1 MIKNLPVM
9 QIACNAGFD
18 PLVGKFLWRRKWQP
32 PVVLIPGKF
41 YERSLAGYS
50 PKGSNDPDM
59 TERIN
64 HHYRNSRVTLK

>member
-1 MIKNLPVM
+1 MVKNLPVV

-32 PVVLIPGKF
+32 TVALIPGKF

-50 PKGSNDPDM
+50 PKGRNDSDM
-59 TERIN
+59 TESN
-64 HHYRNSRVTLK
+64 HHYSNSRVTLK